1 MLVRL
6 LSLLCCLML
15 AQPALAV
22 CAGQDL
28 RTTLTAEEQVRLQ
41 DALEGA
47 VFPEGNHWRAT
58 RDDRTLHLIGTMHL
72 SDPRLDAPLAGLR
85 ETIEQADLLLLEMT
99 DEDEAALQQR
109 LTADPSLLILPDTT
123 LPELLSEED
132 WLRMSEA
139 LTARGMP
146 PFMASRFQPW
156 YVSVLLA
163 VPPCASTPDLA
174 VGGMDARLEEIARD
188 AGVPR
193 GALEHVDTIFS
204 AFADQS
210 RETQIDMML
219 SSLVDASVS
228 EDLFATLLA
237 SYFDEKPAEGWAVSA
252 ILAERYSPIDPSAA
266 ADVFAT
272 LEQELLIDR
281 NRAWIP
287 VLLDA
292 VAQHRTVVAA
302 FGAAH
307 LPGDTGVLALLEDEG
322 FTLERLPF

>member
-1 MLVRL
+1 MVARVL
-6 LSLLCCLML
+6 LLFCFVLLTQPVL
-15 AQPALAV
+15 AA

-28 RTTLTAEEQVRLQ
+28 RTTLTPAEQEMLQ
-41 DALEGA
+41 ADIADAA
-47 VFPEGNHWRAT
+47 FPEGNHWRAT
-58 RDDRTLHLIGTMHL
+58 RGDQTLHLIGTMHL
-72 SDPRLDAPLAGLR
+72 ADPRLDAPVDRLRDIIAG
-85 ETIEQADLLLLEMT
+85 ADLLLLEMT

-109 LTADPSLLILPDTT
+109 LSTDPSLLLLPDTT

-132 WLRMSEA
+132 WAKMSAA
-139 LTARGMP
+139 LSARGMP

-163 VPPCASTPDLA
+163 VPPCAASPDLA
-174 VGGMDARLEEIARD
+174 AGGMDAQLEAIARD

-193 GALEHVDTIFS
+193 AALEDVETIFS
-204 AFADQS
+204 AFADQP
-210 RETQIDMML
+210 RETQIEMML

-237 SYFDEKPAEGWAVSA
+237 SYFDETHAEGWAVSA
-252 ILAERYSPIDPSAA
+252 ILAERYSPVDPTIA
-266 ADVFAT
+266 ADIFDT
-272 LEQELLIDR
+272 MEQELLIDR

-292 VAQHRTVVAA
+292 AEANSQVVAA

-307 LPGDTGVLALLEDEG
+307 LPGENGVLALLAAEG